1 MSLFGLIALAFGW
14 SAALWLL
21 ATGASLTA
29 VMVILTVAVLESK
42 VPSLTLKVNESLPVA
57 FVFGV

>member
-21 ATGASLTA
+21 AIGAL
-29 VMVILTVAVLESK
+29 LRRRR
-42 VPSLTLKVNESLPVA
+42 
-57 FVFGV
+57 